1 MSKRMKILAGA
12 ALLVA
17 LLGVFVAMPALAQP
31 TTPTPTPK
39 VTNGWGKGFGWGRGF
54 GCWGGSWTEFD
65 AAAKALGLTPE
76 QLFSELH
83 AGKSLSDIATAK
95 GVDLQKVYDAMN
107 ADRIEAMKASIQQAV
122 KDGKLTQEQADWL
135 LKGMELGFYPKGRGF
150 GHGFGWPGFRL
161 PFEKPKSSSSS

>member
-1 MSKRMKILAGA
+1 MKILAGA

-17 LLGVFVAMPALAQP
+17 LLGVFVAVPALADP

-39 VTNGWGKGFGWGRGF
+39 ITNGWGRGF
-54 GCWGGSWTEFD
+54 GCFGGSWTEFD

-76 QLFSELH
+76 QLFAELH

-95 GVDLQKVYDAMN
+95 GIDLQKVYDAMN

-122 KDGKLTQEQADWL
+122 KDGKMTQEQADWL

-150 GHGFGWPGFRL
+150 GHGFGGFR
-161 PFEKPKSSSSS
+161 FHMEQPKSSSTS